1 MREAFSIR
9 SGEVLRGNQSLVAA
23 HVCVWSWSIWLIMD
37 LHSKFP
43 HIYNFACIGPRCVCV
58 SMCVCVCDV
67 CWSSYFPGAQ
77 VVKPTQSIIA
87 PPLSSASSSSSS
99 SNLSF
104 YHSFPAF
111 ASPTLNPPPTPRF
124 CSVSL
129 SFPSCCHSPL
139 YSMHAREK
147 QRERTREKEKK
158 EGRDDGIMEEMST
171 FPAQITLCWETQE
184 DSLFNKKEERAK
196 EFACLSV
203 CVCVCEGQRA
213 VRVFASPSSSFLCAQ
228 APAKSMLALPH

>member
-1 MREAFSIR
+1 MREY
-9 SGEVLRGNQSLVAA
+9 
-23 HVCVWSWSIWLIMD
+23 
-37 LHSKFP
+37 K
-43 HIYNFACIGPRCVCV
+43 
-58 SMCVCVCDV
+58 
-67 CWSSYFPGAQ
+67 
-77 VVKPTQSIIA
+77 
-87 PPLSSASSSSSS
+87 
-99 SNLSF
+99 
-104 YHSFPAF
+104 
-111 ASPTLNPPPTPRF
+111 
-124 CSVSL
+124 
-129 SFPSCCHSPL
+129 
-139 YSMHAREK
+139 REK

-203 CVCVCEGQRA
+203 CVCEGQRA